1 MKITRRSFLGTIG
14 GAALWAIGFFYPG
27 IQTLLSN
34 VVSGSP
40 QVPPSAGAAPSAD
53 LRKLDG
59 PDPTYAGGEVVEK
72 TLEVVILKSDTG
84 VRAVRIPAETVIWKE
99 FDVKLDAIQLH
110 DWLDVKGEPQPDGS
124 LLAQSGWVFV
134 NIGRRN
140 GVVEDLLAGGLVIR
154 HAKGTEY
161 IELSSRLEVISA
173 HDGKPLT
180 GGVAAL
186 RRGAQIGMVG
196 LRLPNGGFRA
206 TRIWSE

>member
-1 MKITRRSFLGTIG
+1 MKITRRSFLGTVG
-14 GAALWAIGFFYPG
+14 GAALWIIGFLYPG
-27 IQTLLSN
+27 IQAFSKTASE
-34 VVSGSP
+34 SP
-40 QVPPSAGAAPSAD
+40 QIPSSAGAVSATE
-53 LRKLDG
+53 LRQMNG

-72 TLEVVILKSDTG
+72 TLEGVILKSDTG
-84 VRAVRIPAETVIWKE
+84 VRAVRIPAETAVWKE
-99 FDVKLDAIQLH
+99 FDVKPDVIQLH
-110 DWLDVKGEPQPDGS
+110 DWLDVKGTPLADGT
-124 LLAQSGWVFV
+124 LLAHSGWVFV

-140 GVVEDLLAGGLVIR
+140 GFVEDLSADSLVLR
-154 HAKGTEY
+154 TAKGTER

-173 HDGKPLT
+173 HDGKPLP